1 MVTESSSQI
10 PLSAPDF
17 SPVESEALIAL
28 LHSPRFGSGVMVEA
42 FEKTFAAYLGRA
54 YAVTVKSGA
63 LALLLCLKGYDIGPG
78 DEVIVSPFS
87 WHQIAVAVSLAG
99 ATTVFADIDYWTC
112 TLDPVKTEKKV
123 TDKTR
128 ALLVSNTNG
137 HPADWDLFGELA
149 RRHRLR
155 LIEDST
161 EAIGS
166 TYKGAPVGCFGD
178 CAIFSLGAPGPLAT
192 GGCAVVVTD
201 DVALARALAQQ
212 RSRRLEDRFSVVVTA
227 TLPLEAGVDDLT
239 AALGLV
245 QLQRFEE
252 ILARRKE
259 VEHWYAEQL
268 QSFEG
273 IKDPY
278 VAPSAATV
286 HWFLYMV
293 HLGTRFDR
301 GSRDAIVED
310 LLTEEIH
317 GAAYCQPLHLQRFY
331 LDRGYRKGACPIA
344 EKNGERAIVLPFHS
358 RLTAEQVGFI
368 VHTLKD
374 ASVNVG
380 AGATI
385 Y

>member
-1 MVTESSSQI
+1 MTGSSAHI
-10 PLSAPDF
+10 LLSAPDL
-17 SPVESEALIAL
+17 SPVESEVLIEL

-42 FEKTFAAYLGRA
+42 FEREFAAHLGRA
-54 YAVTVKSGA
+54 HAVTIKSGT

-87 WHQIAVAVSLAG
+87 WHQMAAAVSLAG
-99 ATTVFADIDYWTC
+99 ATVVFADINYWTC
-112 TLDPVKTEKKV
+112 TLDPVKTEKKI

-149 RRHRLR
+149 RRYRLC

-166 TYKGAPVGCFGD
+166 TYKGTPVGSFGD
-178 CAIFSLGAPGPLAT
+178 CAIFSLAAPGPLTT

-201 DVALARALAQQ
+201 DVVLARTLTHQ

-227 TLPLEAGVDDLT
+227 TLPLEAGIDDLT
-239 AALGLV
+239 ATLGLV
-245 QLQRFEE
+245 QLQRLEE
-252 ILARRKE
+252 ILARRKK
-259 VEHWYAEQL
+259 VEHWYAEQM

-278 VAPSAATV
+278 VAPYAATV

-331 LDRGYRKGACPIA
+331 IDRGFRKGACPIA
-344 EKNGERAIVLPFHS
+344 EKNGERAIVLPFHGQ
-358 RLTAEQVGFI
+358 LTEEQVVFI